1 VPRPCG
7 DPASPGFARQVAA
20 AAWPLIEANR
30 GRAFVLCTSL
40 RMVEQQAA
48 LLGERIR
55 QCGLGLELL
64 VQGQA
69 SRPELIE
76 RFRALSGPVLVGS
89 ASFWEGVDVVGAQ
102 LSLVIIDKLPFA
114 APDDPILR
122 ARIDAMRRAGGDP
135 FREIQLPAAAMAL
148 KQGAGRLI
156 RSETDRGV
164 LAICDERLLARP
176 YGRSLVASLP
186 PFRITRDEDEALAFC
201 LAGAEPLSATPATS
215 GDRPAAGRS

>member
-1 VPRPCG
+1 
-7 DPASPGFARQVAA
+7 
-20 AAWPLIEANR
+20 
-30 GRAFVLCTSL
+30 
-40 RMVEQQAA
+40 
-48 LLGERIR
+48 
-55 QCGLGLELL
+55 
-64 VQGQA
+64 
-69 SRPELIE
+69 
-76 RFRALSGPVLVGS
+76 
-89 ASFWEGVDVVGAQ
+89 
-102 LSLVIIDKLPFA
+102 
-114 APDDPILR
+114 

-201 LAGAEPLSATPATS
+201 LAGAGPLSATAATS